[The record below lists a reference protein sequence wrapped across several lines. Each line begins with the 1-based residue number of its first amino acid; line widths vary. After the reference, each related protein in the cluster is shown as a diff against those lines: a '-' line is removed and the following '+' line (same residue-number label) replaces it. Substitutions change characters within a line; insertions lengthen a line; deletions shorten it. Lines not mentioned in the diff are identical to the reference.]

1 MFLLRNS
8 KICSSHLDCFASPVV
23 F

>member
-1 MFLLRNS
+1 MFLLLNS
-8 KICSSHLDCFASPVV
+8 NIYSSHLDCFASPVV